1 LKITNDT
8 QWVKFAEHVTRVGVE
23 LEIYVDRVQN
33 KQSHVGTSS
42 RSNVVSNG
50 NENELDEDGNE
61 CENEDIFAAFDMARA
76 SNNIFP
82 EIDEEENELDE
93 EPEMGSEDEEE
104 EEIYELNEEERV
116 TRFRYTETGE
126 MVSVGTFDDPPAAE
140 FKDSSMW
147 EYAINDVVSGRRVT
161 ERDDEILYKGN
172 TFETKLELQS
182 AVRAYSVK
190 HHREII
196 VDHSSK
202 KRYIVVCKLKD
213 EGT

>member
-1 LKITNDT
+1 VLNYRLLKITNDT
-8 QWVKFAEHVTRVGVE
+8 QWVKFAEHVARVGVE

-42 RSNVVSNG
+42 RSNVVSNA

-116 TRFRYTETGE
+116 TRFRYTEMGE

-161 ERDDEILYKGN
+161 ERDDEILYKGH
-172 TFETKLELQS
+172 TFETKL
-182 AVRAYSVK
+182 
-190 HHREII
+190 
-196 VDHSSK
+196 
-202 KRYIVVCKLKD
+202 KL
-213 EGT
+213 